1 MFFLYNFAITVTVYL
16 LKIIALFNAKIK
28 LFVDGRKNT
37 FDTLRKGISK
47 NDRVIWMH
55 TASLGEYEQGLPLLK
70 KMRSTYPDHKI
81 LITFFSPSGFEVKKK
96 TKEADVITYLPLD
109 TVSNVKKF
117 LHFTHPEIAFFV
129 KYEIWPNFLR
139 ELNKR
144 SIPVLLISAIF
155 NKHQAYFKWYGN
167 FMRKAL
173 GTITH
178 FFVQDTNSQKL
189 LQGIGLQNV
198 TVSGD
203 TRFDRVSEIQEGN
216 TDLSFMD
223 AFKETGLCL
232 IAGSTWPEDEDVL
245 LPYINGDNKEL
256 KFVLAPHNIHEEH
269 IDKLKRRIVKK
280 TLLYSEIDQYNP
292 ANYKVLIIDTIGLL
306 TKIYSYADMAYVGGG
321 FRTGL
326 HNTLEP
332 AVFGIPV
339 MIGPNFHGFK
349 EAEELVDKKGIMV
362 VRNTEEIVKWSN
374 LFAKEEGL
382 RKNTGQINADY
393 ISANKGACN
402 IIFKFVQSI
411 L

>member
-1 MFFLYNFAITVTVYL
+1 MFFLYNLAITVIAYL

-70 KMRSTYPDHKI
+70 KIRSTYPDHKI
-81 LITFFSPSGFEVKKK
+81 LITFFSPSGFEVRKK

-203 TRFDRVSEIQEGN
+203 TRFDRVSEIYESN

-292 ANYKVLIIDTIGLL
+292 VNYKVLIIDTIGLL

-362 VRNTEEIVKWSN
+362 VRNTEDMLKWSN
-374 LFAKEEGL
+374 LFTKEEGL